1 MITIELPRALQQY
14 AHGSTVMQ
22 VDRPCATVN
31 EALTALEA
39 KFPRVLDSV
48 IDERGEVRTHVNVFV
63 DARSIRF
70 LSGLA
75 TPVTE
80 GSTIVI
86 VPAVSGG

>member
-14 AHGSTVMQ
+14 ARGNTVMQ
-22 VDRPCATVN
+22 VDHPCATVS
-31 EALTALEA
+31 EALTALES

-48 IDERGEVRTHVNVFV
+48 LNERGEVRTHVNVFV
-63 DARSIRF
+63 DDKSIRF
-70 LSGLA
+70 LSGLD
-75 TPVTE
+75 TPVVE

>member
-1 MITIELPRALQQY
+1 MIRIELPRALHQY
-14 AHGSTVMQ
+14 AQGSTVME
-22 VDRPCATVN
+22 VDHSCATVS
-31 EALTALEA
+31 EALTALES

-48 IDERGEVRTHVNVFV
+48 MDERGEIRTHVNVFV
-63 DARSIRF
+63 DAKSIRF

-75 TPVTE
+75 TPVRE